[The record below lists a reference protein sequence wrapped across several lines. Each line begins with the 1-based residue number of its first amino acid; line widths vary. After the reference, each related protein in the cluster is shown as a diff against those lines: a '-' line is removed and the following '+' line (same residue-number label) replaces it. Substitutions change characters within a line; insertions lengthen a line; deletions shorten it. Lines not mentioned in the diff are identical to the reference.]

1 MELAG
6 ALRRTQKAAAVA
18 LALTTTLTLG
28 PAQIAA
34 ASHRRPPAQSADS
47 ETARAP
53 ERELLDMTNQVRQSR
68 HLRDLKF
75 DSALARY
82 ATKHSRQMAGK
93 GALFHTSN
101 LAAPLRGTNW
111 SIAGENVGVGYT
123 VDGVQQAFM
132 DSPPH
137 RENILRTAF
146 DHVAV
151 GVYDDGQYVWV
162 TVIFYGN

>member
-1 MELAG
+1 MELTG
-6 ALRRTQKAAAVA
+6 TVGRTRKAAAVA

-28 PAQIAA
+28 PTQVAA
-34 ASHRRPPAQSADS
+34 AANRRPPAQSADS

-53 ERELLDMTNQVRQSR
+53 ERELLDLTNQVRQSR
-68 HLRDLKF
+68 HLRDLRF
-75 DSALARY
+75 NSALARY

-101 LAAPLRGTNW
+101 LAAPLRGINW

-132 DSPPH
+132 NSPPH
-137 RENILRTAF
+137 RENILRKAF
-146 DHVAV
+146 DHAAV
-151 GVYDDGQYVWV
+151 GVYDDGRYVWV